1 MSYFFS
7 LLAHFPVVIL
17 CLYSHYM
24 RQVLEA
30 LRYCHS
36 KNIVHGDLRPH
47 YLLLANRENSAPLKI
62 SGFGSAAELDDMGN
76 VSERMWSL
84 MLTAYMPYTCMYWCY
99 SVAYWITSTVD
110 FCLTGHFLPLLHV
123 RPSSSGSF
131 TGKSLW
137 DCWSKMSV

>member
-1 MSYFFS
+1 
-7 LLAHFPVVIL
+7 VVIL

-76 VSERMWSL
+76 VSERM
-84 MLTAYMPYTCMYWCY
+84 
-99 SVAYWITSTVD
+99 
-110 FCLTGHFLPLLHV
+110 
-123 RPSSSGSF
+123 
-131 TGKSLW
+131 
-137 DCWSKMSV
+137 